1 MKGQELLNN
10 VLPVDGLL
18 CIVGLMHDRSA
29 PPIVRYFNMGSEDA
43 GVCIDALEDDGW
55 EVYYGCASY
64 QDSSKAKDVRNI
76 HSIKA
81 FYLDLDCGK
90 ESGYATKKD
99 AVKGLAEFCS
109 DTKLPMP
116 TLVDSGFGVHA
127 YWPLVD
133 AIDYNTWKPVADAF
147 KKKTIEKN
155 LKADNVVTAD
165 GARILRI
172 PETTNKKRTNQHKPV
187 VLRQTAQAITLEEFM
202 SHISYIPRGAYTES
216 TVDPVM
222 KKLLAKSNKYKFSR
236 IYKKCLDT
244 VDMTEEVPEEYTQVD
259 GTMAFRN
266 VKKKIARS
274 AGCPQIAYCVANRA
288 KLEEPMW
295 KAALSITKFC
305 VDPVEAADMLSRDH
319 PDYNL
324 EEAVSQAQ
332 RFDGPRTCEWFKSTG
347 SHPQLC
353 SQCIH
358 NGKIKTPLV
367 LGAMIEQATPEDNI
381 IEVMHETLGE
391 KVTIEIPSDYPYPWM
406 RPKEGGVALRG
417 VADSKGTEPQE
428 DDGSDPDEVLVYEH
442 DLWVKGR
449 MEDGGREVLL
459 MARHLPHDGILEFT
473 APFSDICK
481 TDKLQAI
488 LADRGITAAHNSKR
502 LSLLK
507 MYLSAWQA
515 KLLKENHAVKTRSQ
529 FGWNDND
536 TCFVIGARE
545 IDASGALNYSPI
557 KSSLKNV
564 ADIYAKRGTLE
575 EWSKVV
581 NHYAKPGNEARAF
594 ALACSFGAPLYK
606 FVGEGSMI
614 AHLTNVSSGVGKST
628 AQRTAISVWGDP
640 SRGLLTDNDTAN
652 AKLNR
657 AGVLQNII
665 VCIDEITNMLPEAAS
680 KFSFD
685 LSSDRGRNRMR
696 SGDNEERENN
706 TTWSTI
712 FLTSGNNS
720 LYDTLKQ
727 YKAAVEGE
735 LYRILEIPVP
745 LDKSLTKA
753 EADELYANILP
764 RNYGHAGEE
773 FMKYVVPNKQN
784 VIDRLKELQQQFD
797 LDIGAVSKDR
807 YHSACFAAAFTGL
820 EIANH
825 LGLVDIPIEPVW
837 AWAVGLMSDTKRHI
851 KKATISNDDSA
862 AYEEIISRYWNE
874 IIPQILVVQMGASEV
889 DEKLMDKQAS
899 LKPVIGSLKGRYEVK
914 SKRLYLAVA
923 DFERWMGAKRMPT
936 LQLIAALKERGVLEK
951 EEMFNLGHDTVSYTT
966 GPVLTYRLNADK
978 LTNPDTD
985 SIE

>member
-10 VLPVDGLL
+10 VLPIDGLL
-18 CIVGLMHDRSA
+18 CIVGLMSDRSA
-29 PPIVRYFNMGSEDA
+29 PPVVRYFNMGSEDA
-43 GVCIDALEDDGW
+43 GVCIDTLEEEGR

-64 QDSSKAKDVRNI
+64 QDSSRAKDVRNI
-76 HSIKA
+76 HSIKS

-90 ESGYATKKD
+90 ESGYATKQD
-99 AVKGLAEFCS
+99 AIKGLAEFCS

-116 TLVDSGFGVHA
+116 TLVDSGFGIHA

-133 AIDYNTWKPVADAF
+133 AVDYNTWKPIADAF

-172 PETTNKKRTNQHKPV
+172 PETTNKKRNSQHKPV
-187 VLRQTAQAITLEEFM
+187 KLKQVTQAITLEEFM

-244 VDMTEEVPEEYTQVD
+244 VDITEEVPEEYTQVD
-259 GTMAFRN
+259 GTTAFRN
-266 VKKKIARS
+266 VKKKVSRS

-288 KLEEPMW
+288 TLEEAMW

-305 VDPVEAADMLSRDH
+305 VDPVEAADMVSRDH
-319 PDYNL
+319 GDYNL
-324 EEAVSQAQ
+324 EEAVAHAQ
-332 RFDGPRTCEWFKSTG
+332 RFDGPRTCEWFRGTG
-347 SHPQLC
+347 NHPQLC
-353 SQCIH
+353 SQCVH

-367 LGAMIEQATPEDNI
+367 LGAMIEQATPEDNV

-391 KVTIEIPSDYPYPWM
+391 TVTVEIPNEYPFPWM
-406 RPKEGGVALRG
+406 RPKDGGVAIRG
-417 VADSKGTEPQE
+417 VLDSKDPEPQ

-442 DLWVKGR
+442 DLWVKRR
-449 MEDGGREVLL
+449 MWDGNKEMLL
-459 MARHLPHDGILEFT
+459 LARRLPHDGLLEFS
-473 APFSDICK
+473 ALYSDTCK
-481 TDKLQAI
+481 TEKLQAI
-488 LADRGITAAHNSKR
+488 LADKGITAAHNTRK
-502 LSLLK
+502 LGLLK
-507 MYLSAWQA
+507 AYISAWANKLQKEVQA
-515 KLLKENHAVKTRSQ
+515 DKARAQ
-529 FGWNDND
+529 FGWHDGD
-536 TCFVIGARE
+536 TCFVIGSRE
-545 IDASGALNYSPI
+545 IDSAGELKYSPI
-557 KSSLKNV
+557 KSVLSGV
-564 ADIYAKRGTLE
+564 ADIYSKRGTLE

-614 AHLTNVSSGVGKST
+614 THLTNVSSGVGKST

-745 LDKSLTKA
+745 LDKTLTKA
-753 EADELYANILP
+753 EADELYAQILP

-784 VIDRLKELQQQFD
+784 VIDRLKELQKKFD
-797 LDIGAVSKDR
+797 LDIGAESKDR

-825 LGLVDIPIEPVW
+825 LGLVRIPLEPVW

-851 KKATISNDDSA
+851 KKSTISNEDTA

-889 DEKLMDKQAS
+889 DERLFENQAS
-899 LKPVIGSLKGRYEVK
+899 LKPVIGSLKGRYEIK

-923 DFERWMGAKRMPT
+923 DFERWMGTKRMPT
-936 LQLIAALKERGVLEK
+936 LQLIAALKARGILEK
-951 EEMFNLGHDTVSYTT
+951 EEMFNLGYDTVSYTT
-966 GPVLTYRLNADK
+966 GPVLTYRFNAAK
-978 LTNPDTD
+978 LTNPEND
-985 SIE
+985 SIH